1 MRPFRA
7 VRGVT
12 RFTDI
17 ILVLIKYGFD
27 DIVDRLHP
35 RKKDILRRRVQR
47 VGGNLTS
54 PERLRLML
62 EELGTTFIKLGQI
75 AGVRPDL
82 IPEQYARELVKLQDQ
97 VAPVEFSRIRE
108 EVKKGLGAEMEEVF
122 SFFDENPIASASV
135 AQVHRA
141 ALKKSGQGVVVK
153 VRRPGIESK
162 VRSDLEI
169 MEVFA
174 RNLDKLTPELR
185 QVDLPALVAEFKV
198 TLLNE
203 LDFRKEAR
211 NIKIF
216 HHNFEHTPDVF
227 APIVY
232 EHYSSASVLTLEYI
246 KGVSVNA
253 FSGTDEQRETLARLG
268 IEATVK
274 QILVDGFFHA
284 DPHSSNMVIVD
295 GAKICFLDWG
305 MAGRASR
312 RNRYDI
318 LDVILAFVRQDEEE
332 LLDSWLRL
340 CNADIEQT
348 GSLERGILE
357 ILDNFN
363 TRQESERSLGRFMLE
378 MINLFRRSRATVPPY
393 LAVMAKAFL
402 EAEGAV
408 RKLYPPINLVEMIRP
423 SIEKIQR
430 ERYNPAHLGKELA
443 KQSHDILR
451 ELAKLPGDVGRLVEK
466 MRSDRFTVTLE
477 HQDLPQFSHVLDEIS
492 KRLAFAIVIGALII
506 GSSMILVA
514 GIKPLL
520 FGYSLLGIIGF
531 LFSGILGAWMVLSI
545 FRSRNF

>member
-17 ILVLIKYGFD
+17 VLVLIKYGFED
-27 DIVDRLHP
+27 VVGRLHT
-35 RKKDILRRRVQR
+35 RKGVLRPRVQR

-62 EELGTTFIKLGQI
+62 EELGTTFIKLGQV
-75 AGVRPDL
+75 AGIRPDL
-82 IPEQYARELVKLQDQ
+82 VPEQFAVELVKLQDQ

-108 EVKKGLGAEMEEVF
+108 AVTKGLGAEMDEVF
-122 SFFDENPIASASV
+122 SFFDENPLASASV

-141 ALKKSGQGVVVK
+141 TLKESGKGVVVK

-185 QVDLPALVAEFKV
+185 QVDLPALIAEFKI

-216 HHNFEHTPDVF
+216 RHNFKDTPDVF
-227 APIVY
+227 APAV
-232 EHYSSASVLTLEYI
+232 HDKYSSASVLTLEYV
-246 KGVSVNA
+246 KGESVNDFA
-253 FSGTDEQRETLARLG
+253 GTDEQRQKLARLG
-268 IEATVK
+268 VEATVK

-284 DPHSSNMVIVD
+284 DPHSSNMVLVD
-295 GAKICFLDWG
+295 GEKLCFLDWG
-305 MAGRASR
+305 MVGRATR

-318 LDVILAFVRQDEEE
+318 LDVIQAFARQDEED
-332 LLDSWLRL
+332 LLSSWLHL
-340 CNADIEQT
+340 CDADIEQT
-348 GSLERGILE
+348 DSLERGILE
-357 ILDNFN
+357 ILENFN
-363 TRQESERSLGRFMLE
+363 TRQESKRSVGRFMLE
-378 MINLFRRSRATVPPY
+378 MINLFRRTRATIPPY
-393 LAVMAKAFL
+393 LALMAKAFL

-408 RKLYPPINLVEMIRP
+408 RTLYPPINLVEMIGP
-423 SIEKIQR
+423 SVEKIQR
-430 ERYNPAHLGKELA
+430 ERYDPIHLGKELA
-443 KQSHDILR
+443 KQSRDILR
-451 ELAKLPGDVGRLVEK
+451 DLGKLPADVGRLVEK

-520 FGYSLLGIIGF
+520 YGYSLLGIIGF
-531 LFSGILGAWMVLSI
+531 LFSGILGAWMALSI